1 MEKVQKSPK
10 KSQKKTSQ
18 NVPKKLSAADE
29 VSADFFAESI
39 DAAILIAVAPP
50 PPHPRGRGAAETE
63 ADWELEAAFGDAA
76 DAADVRAEHAMAKEL
91 AVMDS
96 PACRPPLP
104 VLLARRRTLVYCKSK
119 WRCES
124 RFVETACG
132 SRVERPTH
140 KLSKLH

>member
-1 MEKVQKSPK
+1 MDLLAQVDPRSVAVAEASAR
-10 KSQKKTSQ
+10 TS
-18 NVPKKLSAADE
+18 SAATILGRE
-29 VSADFFAESI
+29 VQ
-39 DAAILIAVAPP
+39 
-50 PPHPRGRGAAETE
+50 RQ
-63 ADWELEAAFGDAA
+63 
-76 DAADVRAEHAMAKEL
+76 
-91 AVMDS
+91 
-96 PACRPPLP
+96 PPLP